1 MSILQK
7 ATFEFAGLKE
17 LRKMGRR
24 KSERKNIIR
33 SGWFRLPLVII
44 IAVLPVLLASKLFP
58 SGEVGTHASLEEF
71 IAHLDIRIPAIM
83 EDYKIPGLAIALI
96 QDGEPVW
103 RQAYGYADIGAGR
116 KMTTDSYYR
125 TESIS
130 KSVTAWGVM
139 KLVEEDRI
147 ELDAPVQRYI
157 DTWEIPETEFAEEG
171 VTLRRLLS
179 CSSGMP
185 LGTIGQY
192 YSPTAEDIPS
202 LKDILS
208 KDAVLFREP
217 GSAFFY
223 SNTGFNILELLIEEV
238 TGRDFAVYM
247 KEEILGPL
255 GMEEAGFEWS
265 ENFDPPVAKGYGMR
279 EEAIPVYVYPD
290 KAAGGLFATLD
301 GVARFASAGMT
312 EFTTRYRD
320 VLDPGTIE
328 EMYSPYM
335 SMSGYYTFVFDGYGL
350 GHFIECLTG
359 ENAGSGGR
367 DTDGFTKVVSHGG
380 QGTGWMTDFHFI
392 PERGDGIV
400 ILSNSQRTWPGFG
413 YILSDW
419 ANWLGFTS
427 IGMGA
432 IVLVQKWAWVTIAL
446 GLSALMWQSMRLL
459 DGFVLGTRRFAPWA
473 KEDRLLRSLQ
483 GCFAVVCAALFLW
496 IMSLGYWFTDS
507 VLPIA
512 GGWLNYID
520 LYAAFVLAASALL
533 PSLKTA
539 KAKKE
544 EQV

>member
-1 MSILQK
+1 M
-7 ATFEFAGLKE
+7 E
-17 LRKMGRR
+17 RR
-24 KSERKNIIR
+24 KSERKNLIR
-33 SGWFRLPLVII
+33 SVWFRLPLVVI
-44 IAVLPVLLASKLFP
+44 IAVLPVLLTSKLFP
-58 SGEVGTHASLEEF
+58 TGEVGSHASLEEF
-71 IAHLDIRIPAIM
+71 TAHLDLRIPAIM

-96 QDGEPVW
+96 QNGEPVW
-103 RQAYGYADIGAGR
+103 RQAYGYADVGAGR

-139 KLVEEDRI
+139 KLAEKNLID
-147 ELDAPVQRYI
+147 LDAPVQKYI
-157 DTWEIPETEFAEEG
+157 ETWEIPETEFLEEG
-171 VTLRRLLS
+171 VTVRRLLS
-179 CSSGMP
+179 GSSGMP
-185 LGTIGQY
+185 LGTIGEY

-223 SNTGFNILELLIEEV
+223 SNTGFNILELLVEEV

-247 KEEILGPL
+247 KEEILDPL

-265 ENFDPPVAKGYGMR
+265 EDFNPPVAKGYGMR
-279 EEAIPVYVYPD
+279 GEAIPVYVYPD

-312 EFTTRYRD
+312 DFTTRYRD
-320 VLDPGTIE
+320 VLDPSTIE
-328 EMYSPYM
+328 QMYSPYT
-335 SMSGYYTFVFDGYGL
+335 SMSGYYTFVFDGYGF
-350 GHFIECLTG
+350 GHFIEYLPVENTG
-359 ENAGSGGR
+359 SEGR
-367 DTDGFTKVVSHGG
+367 DRAGFIKVVSHGG
-380 QGTGWMTDFHFI
+380 QGTGWMTDFHVI
-392 PERGDGIV
+392 PETGDGIV

-427 IGMGA
+427 IGMGT
-432 IVLVQKWAWVTIAL
+432 IVLVQKWAWVAIAI
-446 GLSALMWQSMRLL
+446 GLAVLLWQTVRLL
-459 DGFVLGTRRFAPWA
+459 DRVVLGTRRFAPWA

-483 GCFAVVCAALFLW
+483 GFLGAGCAALYLW
-496 IMSLGYWFTDS
+496 IMSLDYWFIDS

-512 GGWLNYID
+512 GGWLNYVD
-520 LYAAFVLAASALL
+520 LYAAFVLAASALF
-533 PSLKTA
+533 PSLKEA